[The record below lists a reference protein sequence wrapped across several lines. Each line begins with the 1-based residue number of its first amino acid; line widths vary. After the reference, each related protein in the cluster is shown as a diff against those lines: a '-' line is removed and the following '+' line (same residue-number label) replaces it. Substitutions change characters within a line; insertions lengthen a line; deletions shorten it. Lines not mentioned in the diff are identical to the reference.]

1 MSSPSPVI
9 VLFARGIL
17 ARLALW
23 PALRIAVHNSWGGPE
38 SAEKQR
44 WLAGVIVDQYENHIP
59 RTDADFAPS
68 TSQTGTTPDASYIE
82 EMLLQIMVDEFEVIL
97 EDNSA
102 YEVARDVVRLWEDV
116 YSGRDT
122 LVKEWEDQAGRYVPQ
137 VEEGARSG
145 SDWEETSDDEGR
157 HDRPLRYLPTR
168 HWSHLRTCYP
178 DKLVPQHYISKATAS
193 YTALSSHHH
202 LVNEG
207 SPTQLLP
214 HRKPYH
220 VLQIDRTDL
229 LRPQSRPPRWK
240 CVRL

>member
-1 MSSPSPVI
+1 MFSRDLTLKGGPSTHHPILMSSPSPVI

-38 SAEKQR
+38 SVEKQR

-145 SDWEETSDDEGR
+145 SDWEETSDIGGDDSDVDMEGTHEDHSRHRPRVDQPEVDEDGFTTVRRQGR
-157 HDRPLRYLPTR
+157 R
-168 HWSHLRTCYP
+168 
-178 DKLVPQHYISKATAS
+178 
-193 YTALSSHHH
+193 
-202 LVNEG
+202 
-207 SPTQLLP
+207 
-214 HRKPYH
+214 
-220 VLQIDRTDL
+220 
-229 LRPQSRPPRWK
+229 
-240 CVRL
+240 